1 MLSPSE
7 TGTTLGATPG
17 TCKEPGDRPLI
28 RVPGTGGARGAS
40 RAGQLAALGAA
51 RPGKAPHLIH
61 GGPCLILACRN
72 VSFQDRHA
80 GTAGIPA
87 AMTRVMAGSTGEV
100 PAQPRRDRTQ

>member
-17 TCKEPGDRPLI
+17 TCKEPGDRPLA

-40 RAGQLAALGAA
+40 KARQLATLGAA
-51 RPGKAPHLIH
+51 RLGKAPHLIH
-61 GGPCLILACRN
+61 GGPCLLLACRN

-80 GTAGIPA
+80 GNRRNTSRDDPGYRWKHRRGPHA
-87 AMTRVMAGSTGEV
+87 AV
-100 PAQPRRDRTQ
+100 P